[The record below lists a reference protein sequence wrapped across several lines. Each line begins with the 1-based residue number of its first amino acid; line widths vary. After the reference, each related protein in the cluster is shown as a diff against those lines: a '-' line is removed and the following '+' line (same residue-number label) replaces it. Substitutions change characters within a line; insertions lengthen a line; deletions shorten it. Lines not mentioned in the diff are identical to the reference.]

1 MPAPKRGK
9 SKQPSKKGKQP
20 TAPRPTLENVF
31 EAEDDE
37 QDLARRGHT
46 FDEVDNYEYNVDNI
60 DDEDDEELD
69 SDDAFG
75 ESDEERFENFKFAG
89 SKDSVSQKSPVTS
102 IVYFEHSLIGLVYLP
117 EIELQESKWQ
127 IGSVG

>member
-1 MPAPKRGK
+1 MAAPKRGK
-9 SKQPSKKGKQP
+9 SKQNNKKGKQP
-20 TAPRPTLENVF
+20 VVPKPTLENVF

-60 DDEDDEELD
+60 DDEDDEEID
-69 SDDAFG
+69 SDDAFD

-89 SKDSVSQKSPVTS
+89 SHEKVEPGLINLKCKSAFV
-102 IVYFEHSLIGLVYLP
+102 
-117 EIELQESKWQ
+117 
-127 IGSVG
+127 